1 MITAQGRSQAMRAR
15 RAGSI
20 FNILLLAAISVSSAA
35 HLRAAQTAQ
44 ESFPAAWRSI
54 LDGFAQRIA
63 ADVAADTIGGI
74 TAGVVIGDRIVW
86 AKGFGYADR
95 DRKTPA
101 NENTIYRIGS
111 ISKPFTAVALMQ
123 AAQRGVLKLDDPVE
137 KYLPSTVRFTD
148 PRPGAAPP
156 TLRQLASHT
165 AGLIREPALEGAA
178 SGPIAQWEDKVI
190 ASIPRTRF
198 DTVPGTRYSYS
209 NIGFGVLGLAVS
221 RAAATPFIALVEDRI
236 FKPLGMTSSTFIIT
250 DRLKPNLSVGYQNGR
265 AGIDAGLPA
274 REHEG
279 RGYKVPNGGIYST
292 VGDLGKFVGAMNGAL
307 GDRLLSAS
315 DRAEMLR
322 VQTPG
327 SKTDGYGLGFTI
339 NQGPNGRRVVSHGG
353 SVAGYTA
360 HLVFDPDARVGVV
373 LLRNYASGRTQL
385 GRASTD
391 LLRDLLAAAVP
402 K

>member
-1 MITAQGRSQAMRAR
+1 MRSSLSRHRATSLTVFLVGAVTIATAARVTTVRQQQA
-15 RAGSI
+15 
-20 FNILLLAAISVSSAA
+20 
-35 HLRAAQTAQ
+35 T
-44 ESFPAAWRSI
+44 FPAAWRPI
-54 LDGFAQRIA
+54 LDSFAQRVT

-95 DRKTPA
+95 DRKIAA

-111 ISKPFTAVALMQ
+111 ISKSFTAVALMQ
-123 AAQRGVLKLDDPVE
+123 AAQRGVLKLEDPVE
-137 KYLPSTVRFTD
+137 KYLAEAKRFAD
-148 PRPGAAPP
+148 PRTGAAPP
-156 TLRQLASHT
+156 TFRQLASHT

-178 SGPIAQWEDKVI
+178 SGPIAQWEDKI
-190 ASIPRTRF
+190 LASIPRTRF
-198 DTVPGTRYSYS
+198 DTVPGARYAYS

-221 RAAATPFIALVEDRI
+221 RAASTPFMTLVENGI
-236 FKPLGMTSSTFIIT
+236 FKSIGMNSSTFII
-250 DRLKPNLSVGYQNGR
+250 DARLKPNLSVGYQNGR
-265 AGIDAGLPA
+265 NGIDAAGPA
-274 REHEG
+274 REHDG

-292 VGDLGKFVGAMNGAL
+292 VGDLAKFIGAMNGAL
-307 GDRLLSAS
+307 GDRMLNAS
-315 DRAEMLR
+315 NRAEMMR

-327 SKTDGYGLGFTI
+327 STTEGYGLGFSI
-339 NQGPNGRRVVSHGG
+339 NQSPNGRRVVGHGG

-385 GRASTD
+385 ARASTD